1 MFESL
6 VQDVRYSFRKFWKNP
21 LFTLTV
27 VVTLGLGIGPNTA
40 LFSVIDALLLRAL
53 PYHAPQRIVQ
63 IEDNFEHGDLHHLPV
78 SVPEFVDY
86 SKESQVFES
95 SGIYDSWEV
104 NLSSPDGGYAQRIQ
118 GSIISSDLFR
128 ALGVSPK
135 LGRPFLPEENQAGRN
150 NVLIISYAFWRSKFN
165 GSSDVLNRNL
175 ILDGK
180 NYTVVGVMPEGF
192 YFPDRE
198 TEVWTPIPFEP
209 QDFAENN
216 RGSRSYLMIG
226 RLRDKVT
233 LDGAQSKMQT
243 FAAQLKAAHPDKYSS
258 SGLVIGLTPIQEA
271 FVGDL
276 RTPLFVLLAAVGFV
290 LLISCANVANLL
302 LARAAV
308 WQKEVDVRVALGAA
322 GSRIVRQFLTESIL
336 LALLGGAL
344 GLTLAV
350 LGKGIITA
358 TVAGN
363 VARPQDIAI
372 DARVLGFTVLISLLT
387 GILFGLAP
395 AFQSSSK
402 RLYESL
408 KDTRSTAGVTRRR
421 LRDLLI
427 VVEVSMSLVL
437 LIGAGLMIRSL
448 HGLQNVDPGFEAKNV
463 TTMKMYLPVQKYNLQ
478 QRAEFYKE
486 LLRRLEALP
495 GVQYVGAI
503 NQLPLG
509 GGRSDRT
516 FLIEGMDPGREVP
529 DEEIRAVSPQYFHAL
544 GIPLLKGRYF
554 NENDTETSPKTLL
567 INQAMADKYWRGQD
581 VVGKRM
587 AYYGG
592 PNSPVEWREIVGV
605 VGNVRHFELSTK
617 PKPEVYAP
625 FLQFPRAFMYLV
637 LRSTLPPATLA
648 SEVRREVQSAD
659 KDQAVYD
666 VKSMDQ
672 IVATS
677 IQKQRVST
685 LLLGVFACL
694 ALFLSSVGLYGA
706 LSYSVTQR
714 TRELGVRMA
723 LGAQRGDVLRL
734 IISKGMMLVAFGT
747 AIGMVLA
754 LMVTRVL
761 SSFMY
766 NVSTR
771 DPLTFMA
778 IPAILAAVGMLAC
791 LLPAL
796 NAMKVD
802 PVVALRYE

>member
-1 MFESL
+1 MFEAL
-6 VQDVRYSFRKFWKNP
+6 MQDIRYSFRKFRNNP

-27 VVTLGLGIGPNTA
+27 LVTLSLGIGPNTA

-53 PYHAPQRIVQ
+53 PYRGPERIVQ
-63 IEDNFEHGDLHHLPV
+63 IDDNFEHGGLHHLPV

-86 SKESQVFES
+86 SKQSEVFES
-95 SGIYDSWEV
+95 SGVYDSWEV
-104 NLSSPDGGYAQRIQ
+104 NLSGPDGGYAQRIQ
-118 GSIISSDLFR
+118 GAIISSDLFR
-128 ALGVSPK
+128 ALGISPM
-135 LGRPFLPEENQAGRN
+135 LGRSFLREENEAGRN
-150 NVLIISYAFWRSKFN
+150 NVLIISYPFWHSKFN

-180 NYTVVGVMPEGF
+180 NYRVVGVMPEGF

-198 TEVWTPIPFEP
+198 TEMWTPIPFQP

-216 RGSRSYLMIG
+216 RGSRSYLMMG
-226 RLRDKVT
+226 RLRDGVT
-233 LDGAQSKMQT
+233 LEGARSKMQT
-243 FAAQLKAAHPDKYSS
+243 FAGQLKAAHPDKYSS
-258 SGLVIGLTPIQEA
+258 SGLVIGLVSIQEA
-271 FVGDL
+271 FVGDV
-276 RTPLFVLLAAVGFV
+276 RTPLFILFAAVGFV
-290 LLISCANVANLL
+290 LLIACANVTNLL
-302 LARAAV
+302 LARSAV
-308 WQKEVDVRVALGAA
+308 WQKEVDVRVALGAP
-322 GSRIVRQFLTESIL
+322 GSRIVRQFLTESTL

-344 GLTLAV
+344 GLVLAV
-350 LGKGIITA
+350 LGKGLIA
-358 TVAGN
+358 STVASN
-363 VARPQDIAI
+363 VARPQDIQI
-372 DARVLGFTVLISLLT
+372 DARVLGFTILISLGT

-395 AFQSSSK
+395 AFQSYSE

-408 KDTRSTAGVTRRR
+408 KDTRSSAGTSRRR

-437 LIGAGLMIRSL
+437 LICAGLMIRSL
-448 HGLQNVDPGFEAKNV
+448 YGLQNVDAGFEAKDV
-463 TTMKMYLPVQKYNLQ
+463 TTMKMYLPVQKYDLQ
-478 QRAEFYKE
+478 RRAEFYQE
-486 LLRRLEALP
+486 VLRRLEAIP

-529 DEEIRAVSPQYFHAL
+529 DEEIRAISPQYFRAL
-544 GIPLLKGRYF
+544 GIPLLGGRYF
-554 NENDTETSPKTLL
+554 NQNDNETAPKTLI
-567 INQAMADKYWRGQD
+567 INQAMAKKYWPGQD
-581 VVGKRM
+581 AVGKRM

-605 VGNVRHFELSTK
+605 VGNVRHFELSSK

-625 FLQFPRAFMYLV
+625 FLQYPRAFMYIV
-637 LRSTLPPATLA
+637 LRSALPTARLA
-648 SEVRREVQSAD
+648 SEVRREVQNID

-677 IQKQRVST
+677 IQQQRVST
-685 LLLGVFACL
+685 MLLSVFACM

-706 LSYSVTQR
+706 LSYLVTQR
-714 TRELGVRMA
+714 TRELGVRIA

-734 IISKGMMLVAFGT
+734 IMSKGMMLVGFGT
-747 AIGMVLA
+747 AIGVVLA
-754 LMVTRVL
+754 LMVTPVL

-766 NVSTR
+766 NVSTK
-771 DPLTFMA
+771 DPLTFTA
-778 IPAILAAVGMLAC
+778 IPTILATVGMLAC
-791 LLPAL
+791 LVPAL